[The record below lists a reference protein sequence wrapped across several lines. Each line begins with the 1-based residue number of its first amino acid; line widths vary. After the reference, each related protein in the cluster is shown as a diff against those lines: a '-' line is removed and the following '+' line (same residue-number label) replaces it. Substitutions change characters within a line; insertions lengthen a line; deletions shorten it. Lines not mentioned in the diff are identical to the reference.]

1 MTNKELIKL
10 LKAGKV
16 QEFNEFRADNPDFIP
31 DLRGIDL
38 YVGKGSKSARLKG
51 INFKDALL
59 QDSNLQGAKLQGS
72 NLQGAKLQDAN
83 LYRTNLCM
91 VNLQGSNLQ
100 GVNLNRALLQ
110 GAKFDKQQ
118 ISILLEVLGIQIIK
132 NKQWLP
138 ELLKIKVIED

>member
-1 MTNKELIKL
+1 MTNKELIAL

-16 QEFNEFRADNPDFIP
+16 QEFNQFRADNPNFIP

-38 YVGKGSKSARLKG
+38 YVGRASKHAKLKG
-51 INFKDALL
+51 INFKNALL

-72 NLQGAKLQDAN
+72 NLQGSNLQGSN

-91 VNLQGSNLQ
+91 VNLQGANLQ

-110 GAKFDKQQ
+110 GARFDKNQ
-118 ISILLEVLGIQIIK
+118 IAMLLELLGIKIIK
-132 NKQWLP
+132 DKQWLR
-138 ELLKIKVIED
+138 LKL

>member
-1 MTNKELIKL
+1 MTNKELIAL

-16 QEFNEFRADNPDFIP
+16 QEFNQFRADNPNFIP

-38 YVGKGSKSARLKG
+38 YVGRASKHAKLKG
-51 INFKDALL
+51 INFKNALL

-72 NLQGAKLQDAN
+72 NLQGSNLQGSN

-91 VNLQGSNLQ
+91 VNLQGANLQ

-110 GAKFDKQQ
+110 GARFDKQQ
-118 ISILLEVLGIQIIK
+118 IAM
-132 NKQWLP
+132 LP
-138 ELLKIKVIED
+138 ELLGIKIIKDKQWLRLKL

>member
-1 MTNKELIKL
+1 MTNKELIAL

-16 QEFNEFRADNPDFIP
+16 QEFNQFRADNPNFIP

-38 YVGKGSKSARLKG
+38 YVGRASKHAKLKG
-51 INFKDALL
+51 INFKNALL

-72 NLQGAKLQDAN
+72 NLQNCNLQGAN

-91 VNLQGSNLQ
+91 VNLQGANLQ

-110 GAKFDKQQ
+110 GARFDKKQ
-118 ISILLEVLGIQIIK
+118 IAMLLELLGIKII
-132 NKQWLP
+132 NDKQWFK
-138 ELLKIKVIED
+138 LKL